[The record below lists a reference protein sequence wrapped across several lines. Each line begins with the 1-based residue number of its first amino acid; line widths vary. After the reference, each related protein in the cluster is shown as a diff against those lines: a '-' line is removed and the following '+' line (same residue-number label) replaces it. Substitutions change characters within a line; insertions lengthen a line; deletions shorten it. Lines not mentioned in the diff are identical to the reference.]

1 MFRACISRHLDCN
14 LTIGTFPPK
23 VGSCREAVHRRQAN
37 REQAAK
43 EVNKEQMGKVTDKVI
58 RGESVRDATRG
69 GDGTGDDVM
78 KREHNGEKGSEES
91 DAERR
96 SGGWR
101 RGGGGGGGGRGVEE
115 DEGGRSTNS
124 SMASRWR
131 AAGGE
136 VVVGG
141 GLRATDGVRE
151 THIGG
156 REGEG
161 HPGGGEG
168 GAVREGGGGGG
179 PAGGVMLA
187 APAPATRARSYD
199 VLTDNAH
206 YQVVLDNFRPNI
218 IKVLENSF
226 PNLIL
231 KYLAELEIELGF

>member
-43 EVNKEQMGKVTDKVI
+43 EVNKEVSREQTDKVTGKVI

-101 RGGGGGGGGRGVEE
+101 RGGGGGRGVEE
-115 DEGGRSTNS
+115 DEGGRSTNLS
-124 SMASRWR
+124 
-131 AAGGE
+131 
-136 VVVGG
+136 
-141 GLRATDGVRE
+141 LI
-151 THIGG
+151 HI
-156 REGEG
+156 
-161 HPGGGEG
+161 
-168 GAVREGGGGGG
+168 
-179 PAGGVMLA
+179 
-187 APAPATRARSYD
+187 
-199 VLTDNAH
+199 
-206 YQVVLDNFRPNI
+206 
-218 IKVLENSF
+218 
-226 PNLIL
+226 
-231 KYLAELEIELGF
+231 